1 MPIPVI
7 TSIISACSILAGSAM
22 GAWFSWLINNK
33 MHMRKMK
40 EEHDLIEDN
49 RKYEEKYKIKET
61 CANANSIRLDVCT
74 AIYQSIRV
82 LKNKDIVDFIYP
94 IPINKNYACA
104 VASLSDKYTIKE
116 LSYIYQL
123 YGIIERVNYD
133 MLHIKNK
140 DTNESGSLKN
150 GFEFILKK
158 IYGVNYTKVIEF
170 DIDNITYKNLCENEY
185 IKYGYKH
192 ILSELNYICAEE
204 NLAIERL

>member
-40 EEHDLIEDN
+40 EEHDLLEDN

-61 CANANSIRLDVCT
+61 CANANTIRLDVCT
-74 AIYQSIRV
+74 SIYQSIRI
-82 LKNKDIVDFIYP
+82 LKNKEIMDFIYP
-94 IPINKNYACA
+94 IPINKNYSCA

-133 MLHIKNK
+133 ILHNK
-140 DTNESGSLKN
+140 PVEAKDLSV

-158 IYGVNYTKVIEF
+158 IYGENYIKVIEF
-170 DIDNITYKNLCENEY
+170 DIDNITYKNLCSNEY
-185 IKYGYKH
+185 IKEGYKNILNELDH
-192 ILSELNYICAEE
+192 ICIEE
-204 NLAIERL
+204 NLLKDNI